1 MAPYRASTRF
11 PGAGWPEPEPE
22 PAPEEIVFS
31 GSFKEVNRFF
41 YETDAGEAVPPLVSK
56 VTDVRL
62 RRNRKVRLET
72 PGGGGF
78 GDPATRDRALVRRD
92 LQRGYYDR
100 PSIKALFGIDP
111 DQDVDQSER

>member
-1 MAPYRASTRF
+1 M
-11 PGAGWPEPEPE
+11 
-22 PAPEEIVFS
+22 
-31 GSFKEVNRFF
+31 
-41 YETDAGEAVPPLVSK
+41 PLREGDSIS
-56 VTDVRL
+56 VR
-62 RRNRKVRLET
+62 T

-111 DQDVDQSER
+111 DQDVDQSAR